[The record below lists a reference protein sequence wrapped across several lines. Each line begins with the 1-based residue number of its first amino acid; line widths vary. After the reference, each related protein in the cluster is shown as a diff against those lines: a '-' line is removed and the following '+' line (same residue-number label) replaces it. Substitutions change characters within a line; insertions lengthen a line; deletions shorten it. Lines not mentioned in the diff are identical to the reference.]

1 VALHATPVLGK
12 LLLER
17 MCRLLEYDQVRRLA
31 AEAMAKMGL
40 AAALPLTLP
49 AFDAALRDQFTF
61 IDKKGGVFNLHGHV
75 KFFQGE
81 SFANLNARAFSP
93 FDAASKVSANTVLTV
108 LVWSLVS
115 FVVTMCGALTFFFLR
130 LKPDIIAKTI
140 REKGTKAD

>member
-1 VALHATPVLGK
+1 LNSHLNFVFHVFQGSLIAATSYP
-12 LLLER
+12 
-17 MCRLLEYDQVRRLA
+17 
-31 AEAMAKMGL
+31 
-40 AAALPLTLP
+40 
-49 AFDAALRDQFTF
+49 LRDQFTF

-93 FDAASKVSANTVLTV
+93 FDAASKESTNSVLTV

-115 FVVTMCGALTFFFLR
+115 FVVTMCAALTFFFLR

-140 REKGTKAD
+140 REKGPKAD